1 MDKIRIK
8 KLDVFAKHGVYKEE
22 NVLGQKFIFSAVL
35 HLDTAKA
42 GASDDLEDSV
52 NYGEVCHF
60 IREFAEG
67 RTFKLLESLAE
78 HTAAAVLDR
87 FPLVKRIDL
96 EIEKPWAPIGLPLE
110 SVSVEISR
118 GWHQAFIALGS
129 NMGDKKKYLDD
140 AVKALDELDGCRIV
154 TVADYIETEPYGG
167 VEQDDFLNS
176 VLLMETRLEPD
187 ILLEKLHEIEALAD
201 RKRTIRWGPRTLDL
215 DIIFYDD
222 VLLHTQTLTL
232 PHPEMH
238 KRSFVLDPLVQI
250 APWAWHPALGKTVR
264 ELWEELKRPNRQ
276 KR

>member
-8 KLDVFAKHGVYKEE
+8 KLDVFAKHGVFKEE
-22 NVLGQKFIFSAVL
+22 NVLGQKFVFSATL

-42 GASDDLEDSV
+42 GASDALEDSV
-52 NYGEVCHF
+52 NYGEICHF

-67 RTFKLLESLAE
+67 RTFRLLESLAE

-87 FPLVKRIDL
+87 FPLVKGIDL

-140 AVKALDELDGCRIV
+140 AVEALDELEGCRIV

-176 VLLMETRLEPD
+176 VLELQTRLDPQA
-187 ILLEKLHEIEALAD
+187 LLEKLHEIEALAD
-201 RKRTIRWGPRTLDL
+201 RKRTVRWGPRTLDL

-222 VLLHTQTLTL
+222 MVLNTETLTL

-238 KRSFVLDPLVQI
+238 KRGFVLEPMMQI
-250 APWAWHPALGKTVR
+250 APWVYHPGLGKTVR
-264 ELWEELKRPNRQ
+264 DLWENLK
-276 KR
+276 

>member
-22 NVLGQKFIFSAVL
+22 NVLGQKFVFSATL
-35 HLDTAKA
+35 LLDTAKA
-42 GASDDLEDSV
+42 GASDALEDSV

-78 HTAAAVLDR
+78 HAVAAVLDH

-140 AVKALDELDGCRIV
+140 AVKALDEMDGCRIV

-187 ILLEKLHEIEALAD
+187 VLLEKLHEIEALAG
-201 RKRTIRWGPRTLDL
+201 RKRTVRWGPRTLDL

-264 ELWEELKRPNRQ
+264 ELWEELKRLNRQ

>member
-8 KLDVFAKHGVYKEE
+8 KLDVFAKHGVFKEE
-22 NVLGQKFIFSAVL
+22 NVLGQKFVFSATL

-42 GASDDLEDSV
+42 GASDALEDSV

-67 RTFKLLESLAE
+67 RTFRLLESLAE

-87 FPLVKRIDL
+87 LPLVKGIDL

-118 GWHQAFIALGS
+118 GWHQVFIALGS

-140 AVKALDELDGCRIV
+140 AVEALDELEGCRIV

-176 VLLMETRLEPD
+176 VLLMDTRLEPGV
-187 ILLEKLHEIEALAD
+187 LLEKLHEIEAAAD

-222 VLLHTQTLTL
+222 MLLHTPTLTL

-250 APWAWHPALGKTVR
+250 APWAWHPAIGKTVR
-264 ELWEELKRPNRQ
+264 ELWEELK
-276 KR
+276 

>member
-1 MDKIRIK
+1 MDNIKIK

-22 NVLGQKFIFSAVL
+22 NVLGQKFVFSAVL
-35 HLDTAKA
+35 YLDTAKA
-42 GASDDLEDSV
+42 GVSDELEDSV

-96 EIEKPWAPIGLPLE
+96 EMPWAPIGLPLE

-140 AVKALDELDGCRIV
+140 AVKAMDDLDGCRIV

-176 VLLMETRLEPD
+176 VLLMETRRRDHGSGDSLGG
-187 ILLEKLHEIEALAD
+187 A
-201 RKRTIRWGPRTLDL
+201 
-215 DIIFYDD
+215 
-222 VLLHTQTLTL
+222 
-232 PHPEMH
+232 
-238 KRSFVLDPLVQI
+238 S
-250 APWAWHPALGKTVR
+250 GKTA
-264 ELWEELKRPNRQ
+264 
-276 KR
+276 

>member
-8 KLDVFAKHGVYKEE
+8 KLDVFAKHGVFKEE
-22 NVLGQKFIFSAVL
+22 NVLGQKFVFSATL

-42 GASDDLEDSV
+42 GASDALEDSV

-67 RTFKLLESLAE
+67 RTFRLLESLAE

-87 FPLVKRIDL
+87 FPLVKGIDL

-140 AVKALDELDGCRIV
+140 AVEALDELEGCRIV

-176 VLLMETRLEPD
+176 VLELQTRLDPQA
-187 ILLEKLHEIEALAD
+187 LLEKLHEIEALAD
-201 RKRTIRWGPRTLDL
+201 RKRTVRWGPRTLDL

-222 VLLHTQTLTL
+222 MVLNTETLTL

-238 KRSFVLDPLVQI
+238 KRGFVLEPMMQI
-250 APWAWHPALGKTVR
+250 APWVYHPGLGKTVR
-264 ELWEELKRPNRQ
+264 DLWENLK
-276 KR
+276 

>member
-1 MDKIRIK
+1 MDKIKIK

-22 NVLGQKFIFSAVL
+22 NVLGQKFVFSAVL
-35 HLDTAKA
+35 HLDTAGA
-42 GASDDLEDSV
+42 GASDSLEDSV
-52 NYGEVCHF
+52 NYGEVCHV

-67 RTFKLLESLAE
+67 RTFRLLESLAE
-78 HTAAAVLDR
+78 HTAATVLDR
-87 FPLVKRIDL
+87 FPMVKQIDL

-110 SVSVEISR
+110 SVAVEISR

-129 NMGDKKKYLDD
+129 NMGDRKKYLDD
-140 AVKALDELDGCRIV
+140 AVRALDEQDGCRIV

-176 VLLMETRLEPD
+176 VLQLQTRLEPEA
-187 ILLEKLHEIEALAD
+187 LLEKLHEIEGFAD

-215 DIIFYDD
+215 DLIFYDD
-222 VLLHTQTLTL
+222 MILNTPTLTL

-238 KRSFVLDPLVQI
+238 KRGFVLEPMMQI
-250 APWAWHPALGKTVR
+250 APWACHPGLGKTVR
-264 ELWEELKRPNRQ
+264 ELWENLKMDNRQ

>member
-1 MDKIRIK
+1 MDNIKIK

-22 NVLGQKFIFSAVL
+22 NVLGQKFVFSAVL
-35 HLDTAKA
+35 YLDTAKA
-42 GASDDLEDSV
+42 GVSDELEDSV

-87 FPLVKRIDL
+87 FPLVKGIDL

-140 AVKALDELDGCRIV
+140 AVKAMDDLDGCRIV

-176 VLLMETRLEPD
+176 VLLMETRLQPEV
-187 ILLEKLHEIEALAD
+187 LLEKLHEIEGLAD

-215 DIIFYDD
+215 DIILYDE
-222 VLLHTQTLTL
+222 TIWNSQTLTL

-238 KRSFVLDPLVQI
+238 KRSFVLDPLLQI
-250 APWAWHPALGKTVR
+250 APWAYHPGLGKTVR
-264 ELWEELKRPNRQ
+264 ELWEELK
-276 KR
+276 

>member
-8 KLDVFAKHGVYKEE
+8 KLDVFAKHGVFKEE
-22 NVLGQKFIFSAVL
+22 NVLGQKFVFSATL

-42 GASDDLEDSV
+42 GASDALEDSV

-67 RTFKLLESLAE
+67 RTFRLLESLAE

-87 FPLVKRIDL
+87 FPLVKGIDL

-118 GWHQAFIALGS
+118 GWHQVFIALGS

-140 AVKALDELDGCRIV
+140 AVEALDELEGCRIV

-176 VLLMETRLEPD
+176 VLELQTRLDPQA
-187 ILLEKLHEIEALAD
+187 LLEKLHEIEALAD

-222 VLLHTQTLTL
+222 MVLNTETLTL

-238 KRSFVLDPLVQI
+238 KRGFVLEPMMQI
-250 APWAWHPALGKTVR
+250 APWVYHPGLGKTVR
-264 ELWEELKRPNRQ
+264 DLWENLK
-276 KR
+276 